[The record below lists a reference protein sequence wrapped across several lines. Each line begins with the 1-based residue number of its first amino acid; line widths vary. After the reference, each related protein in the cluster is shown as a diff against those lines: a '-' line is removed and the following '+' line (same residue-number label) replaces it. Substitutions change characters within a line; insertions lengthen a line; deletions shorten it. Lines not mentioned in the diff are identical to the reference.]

1 MRVDLLE
8 PAREER
14 KDRRKMSR
22 AFVINGD
29 EWGYC
34 IQMARKCSGAD
45 SEGKC
50 MRAECD
56 EVPEWEKPKR
66 SLDEIRRA
74 KIEAELKEAEE
85 RAKSKKK
92 VKKNL

>member
-1 MRVDLLE
+1 MRMDLLE
-8 PAREER
+8 PPGKER
-14 KDRRKMSR
+14 KGCREMSR

-50 MRAECD
+50 MRSECN
-56 EVPEWEKPKR
+56 EIPEWEKPKR
-66 SLDEIRRA
+66 NLDEIRRA

-85 RAKSKKK
+85 KAKVRKK
-92 VKKNL
+92 